1 VNHVSDSIAA
11 TTARLL
17 RSEWY
22 GKSNNLL
29 PCECSQ
35 CPPRFCRAC
44 RPTPRRHFSAQPI
57 GKAVRLKSWRLPR
70 CSAGGALHPPS
81 VLAWS
86 AVCAPRTGGAWCST
100 GGTGSAGEAGRSR
113 APERWGCP
121 RRGSE
126 HVTIVLASAPGYRTC
141 PIPASA
147 RLPPTKAGG
156 KERVLKGARILI
168 GGNQKMDNPSTGG
181 WVQRQAILKT
191 RGAHSARR
199 GSPRVPRRQCP
210 QASPTS
216 RADLHK

>member
-1 VNHVSDSIAA
+1 MSGLPPDPAPPLFSTAYRLCCAIEKLAAPALFIRGCIA
-11 TTARLL
+11 
-17 RSEWY
+17 
-22 GKSNNLL
+22 
-29 PCECSQ
+29 P
-35 CPPRFCRAC
+35 
-44 RPTPRRHFSAQPI
+44 
-57 GKAVRLKSWRLPR
+57 
-70 CSAGGALHPPS
+70 
-81 VLAWS
+81 
-86 AVCAPRTGGAWCST
+86 AVCPSLERGL
-100 GGTGSAGEAGRSR
+100 R
-113 APERWGCP
+113 APHRGCVVLDWRHGVGRRRRAVARPPRWGCP

-156 KERVLKGARILI
+156 KERVLKGARVLI
-168 GGNQKMDNPSTGG
+168 GGNQKIAFIHKG
-181 WVQRQAILKT
+181 WVQRRVILKA